1 MSDNT
6 VNNGQSAPSSVNRNI
21 LPGDDLNRAVVGD
34 GRGPAPR
41 LQGGPPSVER
51 TFHRASVDQAPHRT
65 LNRFAPTKILPPDLR
80 SIPEASTQVP
90 GNDLDVQRVCSY
102 PVPGDQIW
110 EHYNRV
116 IELLDHR
123 DPAMAARMRDGL
135 ERIEKAKQDLLDLQK
150 QLQIEHQRANEDA
163 AKCSRELEAKIE
175 AVQREID
182 EAHARHLATKREI
195 FDRRREFA
203 REYMAGQ
210 ALAGIFPNPAE
221 AFGPI
226 ARGDRPLIT
235 DADENETSGTV
246 EDAAIVSSPVEE
258 TALTPRGSNQPDA
271 LTTTSSQTPV
281 ASTSFAPHSSVVP
294 GPVPGLSP
302 TGHWSVAPYQAAG
315 SKETVVRLPPGVE
328 LEPPD
333 STAIPLP
340 LEEARQRARSL
351 QAIAADEGFLPDG
364 AAVRTLGKHDDPGR
378 WHTAET
384 VWNTIVGGL
393 STLVCG
399 AIFAFSLGI
408 ITGFIDPNILAMRPG
423 KELLPFIVMCLVGTV
438 LFYLMGRAITALVAH
453 AAELNQNTITAGIS
467 KDSLAVAKRIR
478 WSAVWVLIVGM
489 LGIAALAVIEANVER
504 HGIAHYFRMQQMSSL
519 ISQGKNLKSGGIS
532 SGTLWAI
539 ALMAGIPFILYHA
552 SHAWVES
559 RQEVVISHLNNLR
572 EKEVYQLAQ
581 QLQQQRIAV
590 ADEKAALVRQA
601 WHEAVQRD
609 EAELEAATE
618 REEQARRE
626 QLAAW
631 KEVLIAR
638 AGEPVAAN
646 REEETASSDAG
657 IPSSPDVET
666 QDAYDNS
673 SDSFGA
679 TPGTRPEQYWQ
690 QADNTVHSMGTVWES
705 TKPELQEKI
714 ARHLADLISVKSELG
729 IVNAELRFQLRPLQE
744 RLQELKAQRV
754 TETPAI
760 GEDARRRL
768 DDARRDYEYAVQRFD
783 RYYTEHQE
791 KIMSILRGGL
801 RSRIIGWWSQKPLGL
816 D

>member
-1 MSDNT
+1 MSENPE
-6 VNNGQSAPSSVNRNI
+6 NNGQTASLPGNVKVS
-21 LPGDDLNRAVVGD
+21 PGDDVLRAVVAAGH
-34 GRGPAPR
+34 GSLPR
-41 LQGGPPSVER
+41 PQATSSAVER

-65 LNRFAPTKILPPDLR
+65 LNRFAPTKILPPEMR

-90 GNDLDVQRVCSY
+90 DNNLDVQRVCSY
-102 PVPGDQIW
+102 PVPGDRIW
-110 EHYNRV
+110 EHYSRV
-116 IELLDHR
+116 IELLDRR
-123 DPAMAARMRDGL
+123 DPAMAASMRDGL
-135 ERIEKAKQDLLDLQK
+135 ERIERAKQDLLDLQE

-182 EAHARHLATKREI
+182 EAHAGHLVTKREI
-195 FDRRREFA
+195 FERRREFA

-221 AFGPI
+221 AFGPMS
-226 ARGDRPLIT
+226 RGDRPLIT
-235 DADENETSGTV
+235 DVDENETSDTPID
-246 EDAAIVSSPVEE
+246 EATASFPDDEAAL
-258 TALTPRGSNQPDA
+258 APRVVNQSQA
-271 LTTTSSQTPV
+271 VATTSSQTPV
-281 ASTSFAPHSSVVP
+281 PSAPLVPQSPSASAPA
-294 GPVPGLSP
+294 PVLTTAGQ
-302 TGHWSVAPYQAAG
+302 WSVAPYQAAE
-315 SKETVVRLPPGVE
+315 SKATVVRLPPGVE
-328 LEPPD
+328 LEPQD

-340 LEEARQRARSL
+340 VEEARQRARSL

-364 AAVRTLGKHDDPGR
+364 AAVRTLGKYADPGR
-378 WHTAET
+378 WHSIGAI
-384 VWNTIVGGL
+384 WYAFISGL

-408 ITGFIDPNILAMRPG
+408 ITGFIDPDILAMRPG
-423 KELLPFIVMCLVGTV
+423 KELGPFIVMCLVGTV

-467 KDSLAVAKRIR
+467 KDSIAVARRIR
-478 WSAVWVLIVGM
+478 WSAVWVLIVGI
-489 LGIAALAVIEANVER
+489 LGITALAVIEANVER

-519 ISQGKNLKSGGIS
+519 IAQGKNISSGGIS
-532 SGTLWAI
+532 SETLWAI

-626 QLAAW
+626 QIAAW

-657 IPSSPDVET
+657 MPVSSDGDT
-666 QDAYDNS
+666 QDDYDNS
-673 SDSFGA
+673 SDSFGTA
-679 TPGTRPEQYWQ
+679 PGTPPEQYWQ

-729 IVNAELRFQLRPLQE
+729 IVHAELRFKLGPLRD
-744 RLQELKAQRV
+744 RLQELKSQRV
-754 TETPAI
+754 SETPAI

-768 DDARRDYEYAVQRFD
+768 DDARRDYEYAVLRFD

-791 KIMSILRGGL
+791 KIMTHLRGGL
-801 RSRIIGWWSQKPLGL
+801 KSRIIRWWSQKPLGL